1 MKSFFEKIRNFF
13 SIVWINIKSF
23 FLKFGSSIKKIIVN
37 FKLKIKTFFEKI
49 ILQKKEHQKNNLE
62 KKLEKI
68 RLKQLKKEEKDKEKA
83 EKLRNRKEAAEKRN
97 AQLKAKGPKIL
108 RKLLNIFDVIF
119 DIAFSCGLIF
129 YLRPEFLNFKGKNAF
144 LTQYDFSSFKIGFF
158 GKLSEIEEISNLTI
172 FIIVC
177 IFAFYLLY
185 KIVFSLVSANGIN
198 KLVSILLTA
207 ITLVSIALVKDK
219 FLIFLVFYILLF
231 ASFQSSC
238 DQSFKTI
245 GIKFL
250 CVILLSL
257 LAYIVILFIFDE
269 FFRQCLILS
278 FSEIKLPVKFF

>member
-13 SIVWINIKSF
+13 SIVCINVKSF
-23 FLKFGSSIKKIIVN
+23 FFKFFLFIKKIIVN

-68 RLKQLKKEEKDKEKA
+68 RLKQLKKEEKDKKKA

-144 LTQYDFSSFKIGFF
+144 LTHYD
-158 GKLSEIEEISNLTI
+158 
-172 FIIVC
+172 
-177 IFAFYLLY
+177 
-185 KIVFSLVSANGIN
+185 
-198 KLVSILLTA
+198 
-207 ITLVSIALVKDK
+207 
-219 FLIFLVFYILLF
+219 
-231 ASFQSSC
+231 
-238 DQSFKTI
+238 
-245 GIKFL
+245 
-250 CVILLSL
+250 LSL
-257 LAYIVILFIFDE
+257 F
-269 FFRQCLILS
+269 
-278 FSEIKLPVKFF
+278 